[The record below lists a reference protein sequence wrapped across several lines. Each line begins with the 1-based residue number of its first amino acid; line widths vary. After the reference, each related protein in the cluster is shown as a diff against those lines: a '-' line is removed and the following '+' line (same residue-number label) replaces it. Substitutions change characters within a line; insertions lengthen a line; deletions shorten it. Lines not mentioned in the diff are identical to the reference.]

1 MNKKTEKK
9 NPQSG
14 VNDTMV
20 IPLYGR
26 KLCSELYPELFKDEE
41 AERLI
46 ASLDYD
52 FTDIE
57 KKADSFAMR
66 FGALEV
72 ACRQTDLGFEVSDY
86 LEKHPKAAVVNMGCG
101 LDTTFT
107 RLDNGQCKGYNLDFP
122 EMIELRESL
131 LTPGDREQNIAC
143 DLNDFSWFDK
153 IDASHGAVFFAAGV
167 FYYFRFDDLK
177 KLFPAM
183 EARFPGCV
191 LAFDVCNKAG
201 AKAMKSTFIKDA
213 GITDVDAFFYASDAV
228 AELSPWFKHPGTTVS
243 TKGYMEGYQP
253 LPDHVGK
260 LSKLL
265 AKLGDNVIKMQIV
278 KVTFAGEVP
287 ATKKAAVMANSTKR
301 GAHFV
306 PLIHDFFNQTRK
318 PEGNLGKMMLRGMN
332 SGHAKLADW
341 GTGFLPKLSVEKAV
355 DLGCGAGG
363 NVDRLAGMYKGAQV
377 TGVDY
382 SPLSV
387 EASRKT
393 NAKAIK
399 KGTVDIREGDVS
411 SLDLPSDTYDLAT
424 AFETIYFWPGLEPCF
439 SEVARILK
447 KGGTFLIVNESD
459 GTDKTSKYFQSII
472 DGMELYTA
480 EDITTALK
488 AAGFSNVQCIPH
500 KKKPWLT
507 VIATK

>member
-1 MNKKTEKK
+1 MSKSQPKQ

-41 AERLI
+41 AERLV

-52 FTDIE
+52 FSEIE
-57 KKADSFAMR
+57 KKADSFALR

-72 ACRQTDLGFEVSDY
+72 ACRQTNLGFEVSDY
-86 LEKHPKAAVVNMGCG
+86 LKEHPKAAVVNLGCG

-122 EMIELRESL
+122 NMIELRESL
-131 LTPGDREQNIAC
+131 LTPGDREMNIGC
-143 DLNDFSWFDK
+143 DLNDLSWFEK
-153 IDASHGAVFFAAGV
+153 IDASNGAVFFAAGV
-167 FYYFRFDDLK
+167 FYYFTFDDLK

-191 LAFDVCNKAG
+191 LAFDVCNKIG

-213 GITDVDAFFYASDAV
+213 GIADVDAFFYASDAV
-228 AELSPWFKHPGTTVS
+228 TELSPWFSHPETEVS

-265 AKLGDNVIKMQIV
+265 AKIGDGFIKMQIV
-278 KVTFAGEVP
+278 KVAFGGELP
-287 ATKKAAVMANSTKR
+287 APKKSAIASEKSKR
-301 GAHFV
+301 GANFL
-306 PLIHDFFNQTRK
+306 PLIYDYFNQTRK
-318 PEGNLGKMMLRGMN
+318 PEGNLGKMMLAGMN

-341 GTGFLPKLSVEKAV
+341 GMSLLPELTVKNAV

-363 NVDRLAGMYKGAQV
+363 NVAKLAEKYDAHI

-382 SPLSV
+382 STLSV
-387 EASRKT
+387 EASKKA

-399 KGTVDIREGDVS
+399 KGSVDILEGDVS
-411 SLDLPSDTYDLAT
+411 ALDLLSGSFDLAT
-424 AFETIYFWPGLEPCF
+424 AFETIYFWPGLTTCF
-439 SEVARILK
+439 SEVARVLK
-447 KGGTFLIVNESD
+447 DGGTFLIVNESD
-459 GTDKTSKYFQSII
+459 GTDKTAKYFQSII

-480 EDITTALK
+480 EGIEAALK
-488 AAGFSNVQCIPH
+488 AAGFSKVECTHH
-500 KKKPWLT
+500 KKKPWIT